1 MRFWKKRLQRVAAMV
16 CSVALLASMMPTAAF
31 AEGPTPT
38 PTASVENAT
47 PTPSP
52 DPAASAEPTVSPEP
66 TVEPTQAPE
75 GTAVPTAQPTP
86 TPEGTAVPA
95 ESAASDAE
103 STVEPSAEPTAQ
115 PTEQPAEE
123 AAPSEQPQS
132 DATAPESSANSDV
145 ETYGGWHDWDD
156 DWWEDHFP
164 DWGEDWDKGYYVW
177 NVANIT
183 RKHNGGYE
191 LERVYHDDVN
201 NPDHVSVY
209 VSDQENT
216 RFADFIIT
224 KGQAHTAVFII
235 RAFVCVIHVKGIG
248 FSCIDTNKKCLCR
261 IAFLAGGAALGRVRN
276 VLYQILHIPAVFT
289 EYQIMADSLGYLV
302 ILVLGGGGK
311 VGCYHI

>member
-103 STVEPSAEPTAQ
+103 STTEPSAEPTAQ

-145 ETYGGWHDWDD
+145 ETYKYWDD
-156 DWWEDHFP
+156 SADFEC
-164 DWGEDWDKGYYVW
+164 YVW
-177 NVANIT
+177 NVADI
-183 RKHNGGYE
+183 RKTGDN
-191 LERVYHDDVN
+191 VYHVTEASGRDPINRPEHVK
-201 NPDHVSVY
+201 VSVSDTREGTYERIDPHDGAYEWNGLDDWGYTQY
-209 VSDQENT
+209 VANT
-216 RFADFIIT
+216 EQFIKIE
-224 KGQAHTAVFII
+224 
-235 RAFVCVIHVKGIG
+235 
-248 FSCIDTNKKCLCR
+248 
-261 IAFLAGGAALGRVRN
+261 
-276 VLYQILHIPAVFT
+276 P
-289 EYQIMADSLGYLV
+289 E
-302 ILVLGGGGK
+302 
-311 VGCYHI
+311 